1 MKQATLTSYDDADV
15 RARTDA
21 HVSALNIAGRMER
34 LPLSRF
40 HWTLFAILGVAMFF
54 DGYDL
59 TVTGFVIPALHKHG
73 WLTPATTATFISV
86 PLIAAAFG
94 SIAAG
99 LLGDRIGRRRLFQAT
114 VLAYS
119 LSSLG
124 CGFATSYGML
134 LTFRTINLFAIGT
147 VTVTGYAYLNEFTPR
162 RYRGRF
168 QSAVAL
174 LLNGGLPFGA
184 LMARLIVPN
193 TDVNVGWRVLF
204 LLSVIPALLVF
215 ANKRLLP
222 ESPRWLASVGR
233 DEEAARVVDS
243 IEAGIVQREGK
254 TLPDAELAREPA
266 RHLGWDALFSPL
278 VRGRFALAVV
288 FNICHLTGLFVLIS
302 WLPTLFISRGLT
314 LGSTFTFA
322 AVSFMGGFLGPLLG
336 IVLADRI
343 ERRWSLV
350 AAALIAAGAGVAY
363 AGQTSSQG
371 LMITGLILVTAIFFI
386 SSVGFATYIPEILPT
401 GVRLRGLGTA
411 ALIGRLASAATPF
424 AVAAALLTLKNPF
437 YVVSSV
443 GVAYVVMALL
453 LAMLGPN
460 VRGRTLESL
469 ESGLD
474 TKP

>member
-1 MKQATLTSYDDADV
+1 MTQATISMDDAGALADT
-15 RARTDA
+15 RA
-21 HVSALNIAGRMER
+21 SALNIAGRMER

-40 HWTLFAILGVAMFF
+40 HWTFFAILGVAMFF

-59 TVTGFVIPALHKHG
+59 TITGFVVPALHKHG
-73 WLTPATTATFISV
+73 WLTPGTTAAFISL

-99 LLGDRIGRRRLFQAT
+99 VIGDRIGRRKLFQVS
-114 VLAYS
+114 VLIYS
-119 LSSLG
+119 LSSLA
-124 CGFATSYGML
+124 CGFAANYGML
-134 LTFRTINLFAIGT
+134 LTFRTINLFAIGV

-184 LMARLIVPN
+184 LAARVVVPN
-193 TDVNVGWRVLF
+193 TGDNVGWRILF
-204 LLSVIPALLVF
+204 LLAVIPALLVF

-233 DEEAARVVDS
+233 DREAAEVLAA
-243 IEAGIVQREGK
+243 IEAKIAARHGGA
-254 TLPDAELAREPA
+254 LPPAETTPDPV
-266 RHLGWDALFSPL
+266 RHLGWNALFSPR
-278 VRGRFALAVV
+278 VRGRFALAIV

-322 AVSFMGGFLGPLLG
+322 AVSFMGGFLGPLVG
-336 IVLADRI
+336 IVLADRF
-343 ERRWSLV
+343 ERRWALV
-350 AAALIAAGAGVAY
+350 VAALIAAGAGIAY
-363 AGQTSSQG
+363 AEQTAPAALMCVG
-371 LMITGLILVTAIFFI
+371 LLLVTAIFFI

-411 ALIGRLASAATPF
+411 ALIGRLASAITPF
-424 AVAAALLTLKNPF
+424 VVASALLTLKNPL
-437 YVVSSV
+437 YVVTSV

-453 LAMLGPN
+453 LAVLGPN
-460 VRGRTLESL
+460 VRGKSLESL
-469 ESGLD
+469 EHE
-474 TKP
+474 TA

>member
-1 MKQATLTSYDDADV
+1 MKQATLTSYEGEDV
-15 RARTDA
+15 RAVAGAQT
-21 HVSALNIAGRMER
+21 SALNIAGRLER
-34 LPLSRF
+34 LPLARF
-40 HWTLFAILGVAMFF
+40 HWVLFAILGVAMFF

-73 WLTPATTATFISV
+73 WLTPATTATFIAV
-86 PLIAAAFG
+86 PLVAAAFG

-119 LSSLG
+119 LSSVG
-124 CGFATSYGML
+124 CGLATSYGML
-134 LTFRTINLFAIGT
+134 LMFRTLNLFAIGT
-147 VTVTGYAYLNEFTPR
+147 VTVTGYAYLNEFTPK

-184 LMARLIVPN
+184 LMARLVVPN
-193 TDVNVGWRVLF
+193 ADVEVGWRILF

-215 ANKRLLP
+215 ANKRLMP

-233 DEEAARVVDS
+233 DDEAARVLDS
-243 IEAGIVQREGK
+243 IEATIARQQGRP
-254 TLPDAELAREPA
+254 LPDAEPAREPA
-266 RHLGWDALFSPL
+266 RHLGWNALFSPV
-278 VRGRFALAVV
+278 VRGRFALAIV

-302 WLPTLFISRGLT
+302 WLPTLFVSRGLT
-314 LGSTFTFA
+314 LGNTFTFA

-343 ERRWSLV
+343 ERRWALV
-350 AAALIAAGAGVAY
+350 VAALIAAAAGVAY
-363 AGQTSSQG
+363 AGQTSPLG
-371 LMITGLILVTAIFFI
+371 LMATGLILVTAIFFI

-411 ALIGRLASAATPF
+411 ALIGRLASAVTPF
-424 AVAAALLTLKNPF
+424 AVAAALLTLKNPL

-453 LAMLGPN
+453 LAALGPN
-460 VRGRTLESL
+460 VRGKTLESL

-474 TKP
+474 

>member
-1 MKQATLTSYDDADV
+1 MKQATLASYEDEDV
-15 RARTDA
+15 RAVAEART
-21 HVSALNIAGRMER
+21 SSLNIAGRLER
-34 LPLSRF
+34 LPLARF
-40 HWTLFAILGVAMFF
+40 HWVLFAILGVAMFF

-73 WLTPATTATFISV
+73 WLTPATTAMFISV
-86 PLIAAAFG
+86 PLVAAAFG

-99 LLGDRIGRRRLFQAT
+99 LIGDRVGRRRLFQAT

-124 CGFATSYGML
+124 CGLATSYGML

-147 VTVTGYAYLNEFTPR
+147 VTVTGYAYLNEFTPK

-193 TDVNVGWRVLF
+193 TEVEVGWRILF

-233 DEEAARVVDS
+233 DEEAARVLDS
-243 IEAGIVQREGK
+243 IEASIVKRG
-254 TLPDAELAREPA
+254 TPLPDAEPARDPA
-266 RHLGWDALFSPL
+266 RHLGWDALFSPV
-278 VRGRFALAVV
+278 VRGRFALAIV
-288 FNICHLTGLFVLIS
+288 FNICHLVGIFVLIS
-302 WLPTLFISRGLT
+302 WLPTLFVSRGLT

-322 AVSFMGGFLGPLLG
+322 AVSFMGGFLGPLVG
-336 IVLADRI
+336 IVLADRF
-343 ERRWSLV
+343 ERRWTLV
-350 AAALIAAGAGVAY
+350 AAALIAAAAGMSY
-363 AGQTSSQG
+363 AGQTSPLG
-371 LMITGLILVTAIFFI
+371 LMTTGLILVTAIFFI

-401 GVRLRGLGTA
+401 GVRLRGLGSA
-411 ALIGRLASAATPF
+411 ALIGRLASAVTPF
-424 AVAAALLTLKNPF
+424 AVASALLTLKNPF

-443 GVAYVVMALL
+443 GVAYVVMAVL
-453 LAMLGPN
+453 LAALGPN

-474 TKP
+474 RKS